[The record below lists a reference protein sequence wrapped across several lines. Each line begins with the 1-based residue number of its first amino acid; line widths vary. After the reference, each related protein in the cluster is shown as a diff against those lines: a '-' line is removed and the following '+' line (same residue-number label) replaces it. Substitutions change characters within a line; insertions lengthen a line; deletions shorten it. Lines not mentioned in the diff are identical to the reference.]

1 VKSKRHVVVEINK
14 NYEAEKE
21 CVVVLGVPRGGTSV
35 VAGICQ
41 LLGFQMGI
49 EIDPSNMESIEI
61 QKLSK
66 GLSLRSEF
74 KNIIS
79 IMSSKSLKFGFK
91 DPTAIDWILRAH
103 DLIPNP
109 KYIFVSRDLA
119 ATTERER
126 IASNPIRESLIS
138 ANIRSNQI
146 VNFLLSQND
155 PAAMMSYE
163 RLLLH
168 PKDGILQLSE
178 FLNVPVDSEVAE
190 QMANL
195 IRPSMN
201 MPSEVNFLTSAISL
215 RRTSLQS
222 STLRQ

>member
-1 VKSKRHVVVEINK
+1 VTNKRHVVVEINK
-14 NYEAEKE
+14 NFESDRE

-66 GLSLRSEF
+66 DISLRSEF

-79 IMSSKSLKFGFK
+79 SLSSKSLKFGFK
-91 DPTAIDWILRAH
+91 DPTAIDWILRVH

-109 KYIFVSRDLA
+109 KYIYVSRDLA

-126 IASNPIRESLIS
+126 IASNPIRESLIA
-138 ANIRSNQI
+138 ANNRTNQI
-146 VNFLLSQND
+146 VHFLLSQNY
-155 PAAMMSYE
+155 PSAMLSYE

-168 PKDGILQLSE
+168 PKNGILELSE
-178 FLNVPVDSEVAE
+178 FLNVPMDPEVAG
-190 QMANL
+190 QMADL
-195 IRPSMN
+195 VRPSMD
-201 MPSEVNFLTSAISL
+201 MPSEVNFLTSSISL
-215 RRTSLQS
+215 RRTSQ
-222 STLRQ
+222 

>member
-1 VKSKRHVVVEINK
+1 MTNKRHVVVEINK
-14 NYEAEKE
+14 NFESDRE

-66 GLSLRSEF
+66 DISLRSEF

-79 IMSSKSLKFGFK
+79 SLSSKSLKFGFK
-91 DPTAIDWILRAH
+91 DPTAIDWILRVH

-109 KYIFVSRDLA
+109 KYIYVSRDLA

-126 IASNPIRESLIS
+126 IASNPIRESLIA
-138 ANIRSNQI
+138 ANNRTNQI
-146 VNFLLSQND
+146 VHFLLSQNY
-155 PAAMMSYE
+155 PSAMLSYE

-168 PKDGILQLSE
+168 PKNGILELSE
-178 FLNVPVDSEVAE
+178 FLNVPMDPEVAG
-190 QMANL
+190 QMADL
-195 IRPSMN
+195 VRPSMD
-201 MPSEVNFLTSAISL
+201 MPSEVNFLTSSISL
-215 RRTSLQS
+215 RRTSQ
-222 STLRQ
+222 

>member
-1 VKSKRHVVVEINK
+1 MKNKRHVVVEINK
-14 NYEAEKE
+14 NYVAERE

-66 GLSLRSEF
+66 GVSLRSEF
-74 KNIIS
+74 KNVIS

-91 DPTAIDWILRAH
+91 DPAAIDWILRVH

-138 ANIRSNQI
+138 ANNRSNQI
-146 VNFLLSQND
+146 VNFLLSQNE
-155 PAAMMSYE
+155 PTAMMSYE

-178 FLNVPVDSEVAE
+178 FLNVPMDSEVVD
-190 QMANL
+190 QMADL
-195 IRPSMN
+195 VRPSLS
-201 MPSEVNFLTSAISL
+201 MPSEVNFLTNAISL
-215 RRTSLQS
+215 RRTSRRL
-222 STLRQ
+222 STLRR